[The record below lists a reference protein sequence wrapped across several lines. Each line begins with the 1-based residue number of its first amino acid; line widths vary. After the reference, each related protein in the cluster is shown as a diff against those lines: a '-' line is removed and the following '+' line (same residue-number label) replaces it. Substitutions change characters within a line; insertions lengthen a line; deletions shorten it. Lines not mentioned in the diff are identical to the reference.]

1 MRKTPLES
9 MFAIFEGSKNLE
21 SRFAIFEGNKN
32 KNYKHSTGV
41 GCERWYGVKEKAV

>member
-32 KNYKHSTGV
+32 KIISTTGV
-41 GCERWYGVKEKAV
+41 GCERWYVVKEKAV